1 MTKVQRHFWIGST
14 VILLIAVLITMLCT
28 VFTPNFFRPKTT
40 VETYFK
46 ESINGLSIGSPVSFQ
61 GVKIGEVDEI
71 LLSSSAYPQNHI
83 NLFSDKNSVAVVRMT
98 VYLDKNKLTAQLP
111 KMIEDGL
118 RIQTQLS
125 GITGTLFLSAG
136 YQNPRLYPPEV
147 TEFPWKPA
155 NLYIPSAISLTNE
168 ILDNLE
174 QFFSTLQSVKKDLKI
189 AGNTSKLGDLRFSLV
204 RLNEIVAGVSPESIK
219 TLLSSAENWIKT
231 SSDSLDEIDV
241 KKINSLLTHLSSAA
255 KEISDVTDSRQ
266 SQSLVKQLSDTTAD
280 FNRMVSQ
287 NNYDIRA
294 LIVSL
299 VSITE
304 NLSQVTQQWASIP
317 ARSSQA
323 GNPFADAQ

>member
-1 MTKVQRHFWIGST
+1 MTKTQRNFWTGSAA
-14 VILLIAVLITMLCT
+14 ILLITVLIIMLCT

-40 VETYFK
+40 IETYFK
-46 ESINGLSIGSPVSFQ
+46 ESINGLSVGSAVSFQ

-98 VYLDKNKLTAQLP
+98 VYLDKSKLEAQLP
-111 KMIEDGL
+111 KMIKEGL

-125 GITGTLFLSAG
+125 GVTGTLFLSAG
-136 YQNPRLYPPEV
+136 YQDPRLYPPEV
-147 TEFPWKPA
+147 IDFPWKPA

-174 QFFSTLQSVKKDLKI
+174 QFFSTLQSVKKDINIGGSRNSLD
-189 AGNTSKLGDLRFSLV
+189 NLRLSLV
-204 RLNEIVAGVSPESIK
+204 RLNEIVEDVNPENIK
-219 TLLSSAENWIKT
+219 TLLNSAEDWIKT
-231 SSDSLDEIDV
+231 SSGTLNEIDV
-241 KKINSLLTHLSSAA
+241 KKINSLLTHLSSVA
-255 KEISDVTDSRQ
+255 KEITEATGSRQ
-266 SQSLVKQLSDTTAD
+266 SQSLVKQLSDATAS
-280 FNRMVSQ
+280 FNHMVAQ

-299 VSITE
+299 VSITQ

-317 ARSSQA
+317 TSSSQEN
-323 GNPFADAQ
+323 NPFKETP

>member
-1 MTKVQRHFWIGST
+1 MTKVQRHFWVGGA
-14 VILLIAVLITMLCT
+14 VILLITVLIIMLCT

-46 ESINGLSIGSPVSFQ
+46 ESINGLSVGSPVCFQ

-71 LLSSSAYPQNHI
+71 LLSSSAYPQTHI

-98 VYLDKNKLTAQLP
+98 VYLDKNKLAAQLP
-111 KMIEDGL
+111 KMIMDGL

-136 YQNPRLYPPEV
+136 YQDPKLYPPEV
-147 TEFPWKPA
+147 IEFPWKPD

-174 QFFSTLQSVKKDLKI
+174 QFFSTLQSVKKDMNFGGGRNGL
-189 AGNTSKLGDLRFSLV
+189 ADLRLSLE
-204 RLNEIVAGVSPESIK
+204 RLNEIVEGVSPESVK
-219 TLLSSAENWIKT
+219 ALLNSADEWIRT
-231 SSDSLDEIDV
+231 SSDTIDEFDV

-255 KEISDVTDSRQ
+255 KEISEATGNARSR
-266 SQSLVKQLSDTTAD
+266 SLVKQLSDTTAE
-280 FNRMVSQ
+280 FNRMVAQ
-287 NNYDIRA
+287 NNYDIRS

-299 VSITE
+299 VSITQ
-304 NLSQVTQQWASIP
+304 NLSQLTQQWASIP
-317 ARSSQA
+317 APSAQE
-323 GNPFADAQ
+323 GNPFTESP

>member
-1 MTKVQRHFWIGST
+1 MTKAQRHFWVGSA
-14 VILLIAVLITMLCT
+14 VILLIAVLIIMLCT

-46 ESINGLSIGSPVSFQ
+46 ESINGLSVGSAVSFQ

-83 NLFSDKNSVAVVRMT
+83 NLFSDKNSVAVVQMT
-98 VYLDKNKLTAQLP
+98 VYLDKNKLAEQLP

-136 YQNPRLYPPEV
+136 YQDPRLYPPEV

-155 NLYIPSAISLTNE
+155 HLYIPSAISLTNE

-174 QFFSTLQSVKKDLKI
+174 QFFSTLQSVKKDMNI
-189 AGNTSKLGDLRFSLV
+189 GTSRNGLADLRLSLV
-204 RLNEIVAGVSPESIK
+204 RLNEIVEGVSPESIK
-219 TLLSSAENWIKT
+219 TLLNSAEDWIKT
-231 SSDSLDEIDV
+231 SSETLDEVDV

-255 KEISDVTDSRQ
+255 KEISEATGNRQ

-280 FNRMVSQ
+280 FNRMVAQ

-299 VSITE
+299 VSITQ

-317 ARSSQA
+317 VSSSQEE
-323 GNPFADAQ
+323 NPFTESP